1 MTQKITVS
9 DLLTPET
16 KRNPSTFYAH
26 LRAQEPLICVDDFL
40 GMGKAWIVTNYD
52 DAIALL
58 KDPRFT
64 KDRRKV
70 LSAGDEQT
78 SIPESPFLA
87 LMQNM
92 LMVDPPNHT
101 TPQPG
106 LKSVHTTYDRAV
118 TPTHSA
124 DYR

>member
-16 KRNPSTFYAH
+16 KRNPSAFYAH
-26 LRAQEPLICVDDFL
+26 LRAQEPLTYVDDFL

-64 KDRRKV
+64 KDKRKV

-101 TPQPG
+101 R
-106 LKSVHTTYDRAV
+106 LRSLVSK
-118 TPTHSA
+118 HSHHA
-124 DYR
+124 